1 MDPEEAAFY
10 ILLGLTVSTIS
21 SIAGIGGG
29 VFMVPIL
36 YHIGLPINAA
46 IGTSKTVIVFVSTA
60 SAASYL
66 RRGKVNLKIGM
77 PIMVSGT
84 IGSYLGAYLVPRVP
98 QYYLRI
104 LIALFI
110 LYYSIRLIYKYFKE
124 RSKPSE
130 ATTTLPDGHDTA
142 GIRLAYAGALG
153 MIVGITAGLTG
164 TGGGALLMPV
174 LTGFLGMPIHE
185 AVATSM
191 FIMTLGAIT
200 ATIRHAINGDII
212 YSVAL
217 PMAVGALIGASF
229 IGPRIAL
236 RMKPQTL
243 RLTVG
248 VILFIVAVRMLVS

>member
-1 MDPEEAAFY
+1 MDPEEAALY
-10 ILLGLTVSTIS
+10 ILLGLAVSTTA

-66 RRGKVNLKIGM
+66 RKGKVNLKIGL
-77 PIMVSGT
+77 PIMVSDT
-84 IGSYLGAYLVPRVP
+84 IGSYIGAYLVPRVP
-98 QYYLRI
+98 QYYLKI

-110 LYYSIRLIYKYFKE
+110 LYYSTRLIYKYFKE
-124 RSKPSE
+124 RNKTNQ
-130 ATTTLPDGHDTA
+130 ATTTSPTSLSTP

-153 MIVGITAGLTG
+153 MIVGIIAGLTG

-191 FIMTLGAIT
+191 FIMTLGAVT
-200 ATIRHAINGDII
+200 AAVRHAINGDIV

-217 PMAVGALIGASF
+217 PMAIGALIGASL

-236 RMKPQTL
+236 NMKPQTL

-248 VILFIVAVRMLVS
+248 VILFIVAMRMLLP